1 MTMPSGDSEPT
12 PWQRKVAVAQRLA
25 ESLRALCTASE
36 LVQLALT
43 DWRLEFDDAA
53 IAQLLERSEALIGHI
68 KRCA

>member
-1 MTMPSGDSEPT
+1 MTMPSGDAEPT

-25 ESLRALCTASE
+25 ESLRALRNASE

-53 IAQLLERSEALIGHI
+53 IAQVLERSDALIGHI
-68 KRCA
+68 KR

>member
-1 MTMPSGDSEPT
+1 MTTPSGDEPT

-25 ESLRALCTASE
+25 ESLRALHSASE

-53 IAQLLERSEALIGHI
+53 IAQMLERSAALIGHI
-68 KRCA
+68 KR